1 MDDMESVGNRILER
15 RKELRLTQTDIYNK
29 CGITTGALS
38 KIENGIRVPSCMIF
52 YNLACALDCSMDWL
66 MTGKSADEHNSE
78 LCQKEDILLNGFKK
92 LSEEDQEEFLGILD
106 LKLKKG
112 KRATTNAKSSGLT
125 DTEKNNIAG

>member
-29 CGITTGALS
+29 CGIATGALS

-66 MTGKSADEHNSE
+66 MTGKSADKHNSE
-78 LCQKEDILLNGFKK
+78 LCQKEDILLNGFRK

-112 KRATTNAKSSGLT
+112 KRTTNAKSSGLT
-125 DTEKNNIAG
+125 DPERNNIAG